1 MELRFPMNTLFSTKP
16 YLIAFSLSLAA
27 ATATAG
33 VSPALLNLVMPDAT
47 VVSGMNVD
55 QSIASPFGQ
64 YILAQMQFNDSEF
77 LKFMTAT
84 GFDPRK
90 DLHEI
95 VASTP
100 ATAST
105 TVHTALI
112 LGRGVFQ
119 PAMIIGSATAQ
130 GGTITNYRG
139 FNLIGPPPGQSG
151 EMVALAF
158 LDGSTAAMGD
168 LASVKGAVDRKIAGA
183 TFTGPLAQ
191 TAVQISASNTAWF
204 CTNTPLS
211 DFMSTRQSGNLGP
224 VAQSGLIQSVQQAS
238 GGVQFGS
245 TAITVS
251 ADAVTASPQNAQSLV
266 DVLKFFVSM
275 IAGNANAPA
284 GVTSI
289 ASSAQFGVNGS
300 TAHISLVLP
309 EAQVEQLLMPQPK
322 RKPRAAAQR

>member
-1 MELRFPMNTLFSTKP
+1 VQ
-16 YLIAFSLSLAA
+16 I
-27 ATATAG
+27 
-33 VSPALLNLVMPDAT
+33 
-47 VVSGMNVD
+47 
-55 QSIASPFGQ
+55 
-64 YILAQMQFNDSEF
+64 
-77 LKFMTAT
+77 
-84 GFDPRK
+84 
-90 DLHEI
+90 
-95 VASTP
+95 
-100 ATAST
+100 
-105 TVHTALI
+105 
-112 LGRGVFQ
+112 
-119 PAMIIGSATAQ
+119 
-130 GGTITNYRG
+130 
-139 FNLIGPPPGQSG
+139 
-151 EMVALAF
+151 
-158 LDGSTAAMGD
+158 
-168 LASVKGAVDRKIAGA
+168 GA
-183 TFTGPLAQ
+183 TN
-191 TAVQISASNTAWF
+191 SAWF

-289 ASSAQFGVNGS
+289 ASSAQFSVNGS
-300 TAHISLVLP
+300 TAHISLLLP

>member
-1 MELRFPMNTLFSTKP
+1 MNTFLYKTVFT
-16 YLIAFSLSLAA
+16 LSLAA

-33 VSPALLNLVMPDAT
+33 VTPALLNLVMPDAT

-55 QSIASPFGQ
+55 QSVASPFGQ
-64 YILAQMQFNDSEF
+64 YILAQMQFNDSGF
-77 LKFMTAT
+77 LQFMAAT

-95 VASTP
+95 VAATP
-100 ATAST
+100 SSAST
-105 TVHTALI
+105 SVHAALI
-112 LGRGVFQ
+112 IGRGVFQ

-139 FNLIGPPPGQSG
+139 FNLIGPPPSQSG
-151 EMVALAF
+151 ENVALTF
-158 LDGSTAAMGD
+158 LDGATAVMGD

-183 TFTGPLAQ
+183 TYTGTLAQ
-191 TAVQISASNTAWF
+191 TAVQVSASNSAWF

-211 DFMSTRQSGNLGP
+211 DFMSSRPAGSLGP
-224 VAQSGLIQSVQQAS
+224 VTQSGLIQAIQQAS

-245 TAITVS
+245 TSIAVS
-251 ADAVTASPQNAQSLV
+251 ADAVTASAQNAQSLV

-275 IAGNANAPA
+275 IAGNANAPS

-289 ASSAQFGVNGS
+289 ASSAQFSVNGS
-300 TAHISLVLP
+300 TAHISLLLP
-309 EAQVEQLLMPQPK
+309 EAQVEQLLMPQTAK
-322 RKPRAAAQR
+322 RKPRAAAQK

>member
-1 MELRFPMNTLFSTKP
+1 MNKLYSIAISFS
-16 YLIAFSLSLAA
+16 FAA
-27 ATATAG
+27 VTATAG
-33 VSPALLNLVMPDAT
+33 VTPALLNLVMPDAT

-55 QSIASPFGQ
+55 QSLTSPFGQ
-64 YILAQMQFNDSEF
+64 YILAQMQFNDSE
-77 LKFMTAT
+77 LLQFMTST

-95 VASTP
+95 LAATP

-119 PAMIIGSATAQ
+119 PAMIISAATAQ
-130 GGTITNYRG
+130 GGVITNYRG
-139 FNLIGPPPGQSG
+139 FNLIGPPPGQSSP
-151 EMVALAF
+151 LAAF
-158 LDGSTAAMGD
+158 TFIDGATAAMGD
-168 LASVKGAVDRKIAGA
+168 LASVKGAIDRKLAGA
-183 TFTGPLAQ
+183 TFTGGLAQ
-191 TAVQISASNTAWF
+191 TAVQVSASNSAWF
-204 CTNTPLS
+204 ATNTPLS
-211 DFMSTRQSGNLGP
+211 DFMSTRQTNLAP
-224 VAQSGLIQSVQQAS
+224 VAQSGLVQAVQQAS

-245 TAITVS
+245 TAITLT

-289 ASSAQFGVNGS
+289 ANSAQFTVNGS
-300 TAHISLVLP
+300 TAHISMLLP
-309 EAQVEQLLMPQPK
+309 EAQVEQLLMPQNGKATRK
-322 RKPRAAAQR
+322 RPVAQR

>member
-1 MELRFPMNTLFSTKP
+1 MELRFPMNTFLYKTV
-16 YLIAFSLSLAA
+16 FSLSLAA

-33 VSPALLNLVMPDAT
+33 VTPALLNLVMPDAT

-55 QSIASPFGQ
+55 QSAASPFGQ
-64 YILAQMQFNDSEF
+64 YILAQMQFNDSGF
-77 LKFMTAT
+77 LQFMTST

-95 VASTP
+95 VAATP
-100 ATAST
+100 SSAST

-112 LGRGVFQ
+112 VGRGVFQ

-139 FNLIGPPPGQSG
+139 FNLIMPPAGQSG
-151 EMVALAF
+151 EAVALTF
-158 LDGSTAAMGD
+158 VDGATAVMGD

-183 TFTGPLAQ
+183 TYTGTLAQ
-191 TAVQISASNTAWF
+191 TAVQVSAANTAWF

-211 DFMSTRQSGNLGP
+211 DFMTTRPAGSLGP
-224 VAQSGLIQSVQQAS
+224 VTQSGLIQAIQAAS

-251 ADAVTASPQNAQSLV
+251 ADAVTASAQNAQSLV

-275 IAGNANAPA
+275 IAGNANAPS

-289 ASSAQFGVNGS
+289 ASSAQFSVNGS
-300 TAHISLVLP
+300 TAHISLLLP
-309 EAQVEQLLMPQPK
+309 ETQVEQLLMPQGAK
-322 RKPRAAAQR
+322 RKPRAAAQK